1 MKSFPLMRLQL
12 NHTYYENG
20 LCLDFEV
27 KPTPKTLG
35 ILQNHRCTL
44 KVLPSGIQVFITVNK
59 QNIPLIPLT
68 NDTKFEFYLYI
79 QNQDFPLF
87 TDLTQIWQQA
97 SPLFVNSE
105 MGNNGINQLSLT
117 SHHELMRESFEVQKP
132 SAEERFVLGGKPLN
146 GIEPHDLRVEH
157 LEHISTVKA
166 YNPMTKIMTV
176 DTTLASQG
184 TVFSVAYPVWPN
196 KPNNVFAFV
205 EIKYDQRWGDVSIH
219 PKEFQIDFSAK
230 EAKWQYYLLTDK
242 QDAQFEIEDK
252 GDGQIQFDGIQ
263 LSDNSDTKT
272 TDPFAQALA
281 DKHPHLTQWVFRSKK
296 FIPCQQQPRKSLR
309 LNLEG
314 ETVLSPL
321 PNPPVE
327 NFSRLE
333 NDTTQK
339 EEILFQTI
347 RYLSY
352 SDQLTGGN

>member
-1 MKSFPLMRLQL
+1 MKSLPLMRLQL
-12 NHTYYENG
+12 AHAFYKNG
-20 LCLDFEV
+20 LCPDIEV
-27 KPTPKTLG
+27 KPTPRTQG
-35 ILQNHRCTL
+35 IFLNHRCTL
-44 KVLPSGIQVFITVNK
+44 KTFPSGLQVFITVNK
-59 QNIPLIPLT
+59 QNFPLIPLT
-68 NDTKFEFYLYI
+68 NGTKFEFYLYI
-79 QNQDFPLF
+79 RNPDFPLF

-105 MGNNGINQLSLT
+105 MGNNEINRLSLT
-117 SHHELMRESFEVQKP
+117 SRYASARETFEVQEP
-132 SAEERFVLGGKPLN
+132 STEERFVFGGKPLK
-146 GIEPHDLRVEH
+146 GIEAHDLRVED
-157 LEHISTVKA
+157 LEHISTAKA
-166 YNPMTKIMTV
+166 YNPITKIMTV

-184 TVFSVAYPVWPN
+184 TVFSVTYPVRPN

-205 EIKYDQRWGDVSIH
+205 EIKYDQQWGDVSTH

-281 DKHPHLTQWVFRSKK
+281 EKHPHLTQWVFRSAN
-296 FIPCQQQPRKSLR
+296 FILCQQQPRKSLR

-333 NDTTQK
+333 NDATQK

-347 RYLSY
+347 RYLTH